1 MAVAGD
7 SPARR
12 DWEEVKLNNMRKL
25 FALAMIVVLSMTVA
39 FAVVSC
45 GKKAEESTPPPAETS
60 GGGTM
65 SADSGMAHSDSGMAA
80 PADTTKKK

>member
-1 MAVAGD
+1 MAVTGMP
-7 SPARR
+7 PARR

-39 FAVVSC
+39 FAVISC
-45 GKKAEESTPPPAETS
+45 GKKAEETTPPPAAEM
-60 GGGTM
+60 GGTM

-80 PADTTKKK
+80 PMDSTKKK